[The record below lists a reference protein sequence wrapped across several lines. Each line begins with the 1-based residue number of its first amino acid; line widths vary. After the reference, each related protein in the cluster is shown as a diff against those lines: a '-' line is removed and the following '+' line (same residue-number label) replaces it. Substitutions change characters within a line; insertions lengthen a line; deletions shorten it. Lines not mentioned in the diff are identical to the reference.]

1 MYKVGINPSESL
13 LFSSLWIPHDVSI
26 NIILF
31 LSKGRLTLGSLQQY
45 ADDWESSSKF
55 HYDNGDYE
63 WMESIIHSYK
73 RVLEIGCGTG
83 YSSKTLLSHGH
94 EVLAVDNNQFCIE
107 KAQLLLNDYPHFS
120 ILKGDI
126 IESAFC
132 DLLRKNKFDIVVCWN
147 VGGEYSDEE
156 AKKYYA
162 KMVPY

>member
-1 MYKVGINPSESL
+1 M
-13 LFSSLWIPHDVSI
+13 
-26 NIILF
+26 
-31 LSKGRLTLGSLQQY
+31 TLGSLQQY

-132 DLLRKNKFDIVVCWN
+132 DLLRKNTFDIVVCWN

-156 AKKYYA
+156 AKKYDA